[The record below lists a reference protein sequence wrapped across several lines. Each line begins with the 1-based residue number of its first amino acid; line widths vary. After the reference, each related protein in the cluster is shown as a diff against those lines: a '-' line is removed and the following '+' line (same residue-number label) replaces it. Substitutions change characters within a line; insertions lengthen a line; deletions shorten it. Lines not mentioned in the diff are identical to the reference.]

1 MHVARVAERPKFRRR
16 MVKNDEYNWG
26 HLSLNTSQP

>member
-1 MHVARVAERPKFRRR
+1 MHAARVAGPPKFRRR
-16 MVKNDEYNWG
+16 MVKNDEYNRG